1 MFHLPL
7 FLSKKKKK
15 KNYNTYLLTMA
26 ISYRPCRARASR
38 KENYNKLGNLNEKYQ
53 SKYSIFR
60 ALILQSPKQNAKG
73 DRPSI

>member
-1 MFHLPL
+1 
-7 FLSKKKKK
+7 
-15 KNYNTYLLTMA
+15 MA